1 MASAV
6 FSVLSSAGMCDEVE
20 AIVFD
25 TTSSNSGSKKGSVKL
40 LQDKLNRPILPMAC
54 RHHIAELV
62 IKHASEKVRG
72 PSSGMNYIVK
82 SHSLI
87 TEYKSYWIIPSS
99 CFCQLLEAFINSVND
114 L

>member
-6 FSVLSSAGMCDEVE
+6 FDVLSNAGMLDEIE

-62 IKHASEKVRG
+62 IKHASENVRG
-72 PSSGMNYIVK
+72 PSSGINYIIK
-82 SHSLI
+82 SHPLV
-87 TEYKSYWIIPSS
+87 TENYSFKSY
-99 CFCQLLEAFINSVND
+99 LAARMG
-114 L
+114 